1 MELLIIDDHPV
12 FRAGL
17 RQILLDQCEDLV
29 ITEAGSGREALQR
42 LEAQEPDAVV
52 LDISLPDMSGIEVLR
67 RIRRSR
73 PQLAIVVLTLFDEA
87 QYSESAAKMGASGF
101 LSKAVGPEEL
111 ARAILRIAFG
121 ESAL

>member
-73 PQLAIVVLTLFDEA
+73 PQLAIVVLTLFDEV
-87 QYSESAAKMGASGF
+87 QFSESAAKMGASGF
-101 LSKAVGPEEL
+101 LSKALEPEEL
-111 ARAILRIAFG
+111 ARAILRIALG
-121 ESAL
+121 ERAL

>member
-1 MELLIIDDHPV
+1 LELLIIDDHPV

-52 LDISLPDMSGIEVLR
+52 LDISLPDMSGIDVLR

-101 LSKAVGPEEL
+101 LSKAVEPEEL
-111 ARAILRIAFG
+111 ARAILRIALG

>member
-1 MELLIIDDHPV
+1 V

-52 LDISLPDMSGIEVLR
+52 LDISLPDMSGIDVLR

-101 LSKAVGPEEL
+101 LSKAVEPEEL
-111 ARAILRIAFG
+111 ARAILRIALG